1 MPGQFESI
9 LDKLQKKL
17 GKQTIRKA
25 SSIARPKPRP
35 NVIQM
40 QAINDY
46 VIIDIIKEGP
56 KKVGGLILTDE
67 TDESNRYKKANIISV
82 GNMVEVVKEGD
93 SIYYDALAGHDIAYN
108 DIMYKVI
115 RARDIV
121 IVE

>member
-1 MPGQFESI
+1 
-9 LDKLQKKL
+9 
-17 GKQTIRKA
+17 
-25 SSIARPKPRP
+25 
-35 NVIQM
+35 M

-67 TDESNRYKKANIISV
+67 TDESNRYRKANIISV
-82 GNMVEVVKEGD
+82 GNIVEVVKPGD
-93 SIYYDALAGHDIAYN
+93 SIYYDAIAGHDISYN
-108 DIMYKVI
+108 DSMYRVI